1 VSKFKKRYNV
11 LALAVLC
18 AAVVLTSSIS
28 SAKYATRYEYTLKLS
43 MAEHFTFSADN
54 QHIFEIPYDG
64 YYAFK
69 LWGGDGGDS
78 VYSWWNGEEAYSCG
92 GKGGVVEAVSYFE
105 SGTVLVIV
113 VGTRGG
119 TTDGGFNGGGGGG
132 SYYVP
137 FFDNYYGGGGGGA
150 TDVRL
155 VSGTLSDRILV
166 AGGGGGGSG
175 GGRGYT
181 PTFGGD
187 GGANAGN
194 YAGTN
199 GLGAGY
205 GQGGGL
211 SAGGEGYQDGA
222 FGDGGF
228 GVYSGGGGGG
238 GYYGG
243 GGAYGSGGGGGG
255 GSAYVSDIFTIGVPQ
270 AMPDRTDYITDLRDG
285 YAIIT
290 FLGSQYTAGSNAG
303 TLLYDVGEPCLEPP
317 EPDDD
322 DTTNFPELHPDPEP
336 EPEFEPEPE
345 PEPDPEP
352 ETEIIIINKDS

>member
-1 VSKFKKRYNV
+1 VTKFKKRYNI

-18 AAVVLTSSIS
+18 VAVVLTSSIS
-28 SAKYATRYEYTLKLS
+28 SAKYVTRYEYMLRLS
-43 MAEHFTFSADN
+43 MAEHFTFSADSR
-54 QHIFEIPYDG
+54 HIFEIPYDG

-78 VYSWWNGEEAYSCG
+78 VYSRWSGEETYSHG

-105 SGTVLVIV
+105 SGTVLIII

-119 TTDGGFNGGGGGG
+119 TATGGFNGGGSGGTF
-132 SYYVP
+132 YVP

-155 VSGTLSDRILV
+155 FSEALSDRILV
-166 AGGGGGGSG
+166 AGGGGGGSAG
-175 GGRGYT
+175 GPGYAPT
-181 PTFGGD
+181 PGGD

-211 SAGGEGYQDGA
+211 SVGGEGYQDGSL
-222 FGDGGF
+222 GDGGS
-228 GVYSGGGGGG
+228 GAHSGGGGGG

-255 GSAYVSDIFTIGVPQ
+255 GSAYVADIFTIGVPL

-290 FLGSQYTAGSNAG
+290 FLGSQYTADNNTGI
-303 TLLYDVGEPCLEPP
+303 LLYDVGEPSLEPQ

-322 DTTNFPELHPDPEP
+322 NNIPLPELHPDSEIEP
-336 EPEFEPEPE
+336 EL
-345 PEPDPEP
+345 EP
-352 ETEIIIINKDS
+352 ETEVIIIDTYN